1 MVPSGRLAFRRMHLK
16 TWLRK
21 AGFEVARFDPTTS
34 PIARR
39 MQLLESNRIDLVLDV
54 GANVGQYATSLRECG
69 YRGRIVSFEPLT
81 SAFSRLKPT
90 AEADPLWEVVNIGLG
105 DRDERATIN
114 IAGNS
119 QSSSLLDMLPAH
131 VKAAPV
137 SAYIGKEEITVCRLD
152 SVFARY
158 HRPGDR
164 TFLKLDAQG
173 YERNILE
180 GASVSMTN
188 ILGIQLEM
196 SIEPLYNTEM
206 PYLEMLR
213 YLAGMGFTLA
223 SIEPGFGDPVTG
235 RMLQM
240 DGIFFRTAG

>member
-1 MVPSGRLAFRRMHLK
+1 MRLK
-16 TWLRK
+16 TLLRK
-21 AGFEVARFDPTTS
+21 AGFEVERYRPISS
-34 PIARR
+34 PVARR
-39 MQLLESNRIDLVLDV
+39 MHLLESNRIDLVFDV
-54 GANVGQYATSLRECG
+54 GANVGQYAASLRECG

-81 SAFSRLKPT
+81 SAFSRLEVSAK
-90 AEADPLWEVVNIGLG
+90 ADPLWEAVNIGLG

-131 VKAAPV
+131 LKSAPV
-137 SAYIGKEEITVCRLD
+137 SAYVGKEEITVSRLD
-152 SVFARY
+152 SVFSKY

-173 YERNILE
+173 YERKILE
-180 GASVSMTN
+180 GASLSMTD

-196 SIEPLYNTEM
+196 SIEPLYNNEM
-206 PYLEMLR
+206 PYLEMLG

-223 SIEPGFGDPVTG
+223 SVEPGFGDPVSG

-240 DGIFFRTAG
+240 DGIFFRAGG

>member
-1 MVPSGRLAFRRMHLK
+1 MRLK
-16 TWLRK
+16 TLLRK
-21 AGFEVARFDPTTS
+21 AGFEVERYRPISS
-34 PIARR
+34 PVARR
-39 MQLLESNRIDLVLDV
+39 MHLLERNRIDLIFDV
-54 GANVGQYATSLRECG
+54 GANVGQYAASLRECG

-81 SAFSRLKPT
+81 SAFSRLEVSAK
-90 AEADPLWEVVNIGLG
+90 ADPLWEAVNIGLG

-131 VKAAPV
+131 LKSAPV
-137 SAYIGKEEITVCRLD
+137 SAYVGKEEITVSRLD
-152 SVFARY
+152 SVFSKY

-173 YERNILE
+173 YERKILE
-180 GASVSMTN
+180 GASLSMTD

-196 SIEPLYNTEM
+196 SIEPLYNNEM
-206 PYLEMLR
+206 PYLEMLG

-223 SIEPGFGDPVTG
+223 SVEPGFGDPVSG

-240 DGIFFRTAG
+240 DGIFFRAGG

>member
-1 MVPSGRLAFRRMHLK
+1 MRLK
-16 TWLRK
+16 TLLRK
-21 AGFEVARFDPTTS
+21 AGFEVERYRPISS
-34 PIARR
+34 PVARR
-39 MQLLESNRIDLVLDV
+39 MHLLESNRIDLVFDV
-54 GANVGQYATSLRECG
+54 GANVGQYAASLREGG

-81 SAFSRLKPT
+81 SAFSRLEAST
-90 AEADPLWEVVNIGLG
+90 EADPLWQVVNIGLG

-131 VKAAPV
+131 LKSAPE
-137 SAYIGKEEITVCRLD
+137 SAYVGKEEITVSRLD
-152 SVFARY
+152 SVFSKY
-158 HRPGDR
+158 HRQGDR

-173 YERNILE
+173 YERKILE
-180 GASVSMTN
+180 GASLSMRD

-196 SIEPLYNTEM
+196 SIEPLYNNEM
-206 PYLEMLR
+206 PYLEMLG

-223 SIEPGFGDPVTG
+223 SIEPGFGDPVSG

-240 DGIFFRTAG
+240 DGIFFRAGG

>member
-1 MVPSGRLAFRRMHLK
+1 MHL
-16 TWLRK
+16 LR
-21 AGFEVARFDPTTS
+21 
-34 PIARR
+34 
-39 MQLLESNRIDLVLDV
+39 SNRIDLVFDV
-54 GANVGQYATSLRECG
+54 GANFGQYATSLRECG

-81 SAFSRLKPT
+81 SAFSRLEANAK
-90 AEADPLWEVVNIGLG
+90 ADPLWEVVNIGLG

-119 QSSSLLDMLPAH
+119 QSSSLLEMLPAH
-131 VKAAPV
+131 LKSAPV
-137 SAYIGKEEITVCRLD
+137 SAYVGKEEITVSRLD
-152 SVFARY
+152 SVFSKY

-173 YERNILE
+173 YERKILD
-180 GASVSMTN
+180 GASLSLTD

-196 SIEPLYNTEM
+196 SIEPLYSNEM
-206 PYLEMLR
+206 PYLEMLG

-223 SIEPGFGDPVTG
+223 SIEPGFGDPESG

-240 DGIFFRTAG
+240 DGIFFRSGG

>member
-1 MVPSGRLAFRRMHLK
+1 MHL
-16 TWLRK
+16 
-21 AGFEVARFDPTTS
+21 
-34 PIARR
+34 
-39 MQLLESNRIDLVLDV
+39 LERNRIDLIFDV
-54 GANVGQYATSLRECG
+54 GANVGQYAASLRECG

-81 SAFSRLKPT
+81 SAFSRLEVSAK
-90 AEADPLWEVVNIGLG
+90 ADPLWEAVNIGLG

-131 VKAAPV
+131 LKSAPV
-137 SAYIGKEEITVCRLD
+137 SAYVGKEEITVSRLD
-152 SVFARY
+152 SVFSKY

-173 YERNILE
+173 YERKILE
-180 GASVSMTN
+180 GASLSMTD

-196 SIEPLYNTEM
+196 SIEPLYSNEM
-206 PYLEMLR
+206 PYLEMLG

-223 SIEPGFGDPVTG
+223 SIEPGFGDPVSG

-240 DGIFFRTAG
+240 DGIFFRSGG

>member
-1 MVPSGRLAFRRMHLK
+1 MRLA

-21 AGFEVARFDPTTS
+21 AGFEVTRYKPTSS
-34 PIARR
+34 PVARR
-39 MQLLESNRIDLVLDV
+39 THLLERNRIDLVLDV
-54 GANVGQYATSLRECG
+54 GANVGQYAASLRECG

-81 SAFSRLKPT
+81 SAFSRLKAST
-90 AEADPLWEVVNIGLG
+90 EADPLWQVVNIGLG

-119 QSSSLLDMLPAH
+119 LSSSLLDMLPAH
-131 VKAAPV
+131 LKSAPE
-137 SAYIGKEEITVCRLD
+137 SAYVGTEEITVSRLD
-152 SVFARY
+152 SVFSKY
-158 HRPGDR
+158 HQRGDR

-173 YERNILE
+173 YERKILE
-180 GASVSMTN
+180 GASLSMTD

-196 SIEPLYNTEM
+196 SIEPLYINEM
-206 PYLEMLR
+206 PYLEMLA

-223 SIEPGFGDPVTG
+223 SIEPGFGDPVSG

-240 DGIFFRTAG
+240 DGIFFRSGG

>member
-1 MVPSGRLAFRRMHLK
+1 MRLK

-21 AGFEVARFDPTTS
+21 AGFEVERYRPASS
-34 PIARR
+34 PVARR
-39 MQLLESNRIDLVLDV
+39 MHLLASNRIDLVFDV
-54 GANVGQYATSLRECG
+54 GANVGQYASSLREGG

-81 SAFSRLKPT
+81 SAFSRLQANAKG
-90 AEADPLWEVVNIGLG
+90 DPHWEVVNMGMG

-131 VKAAPV
+131 VKSAPV
-137 SAYIGKEEITVCRLD
+137 SAYVGKEEITVSRLD
-152 SVFARY
+152 SVFSRY

-173 YERNILE
+173 YERKILE
-180 GASVSMTN
+180 GASASMAE

-196 SIEPLYNTEM
+196 SIEPLYSNEM
-206 PYLEMLR
+206 TYLEMLG
-213 YLAGMGFTLA
+213 YLAGLGFTLA
-223 SIEPGFGDPVTG
+223 SIEPGFSDPVSG

-240 DGIFFRTAG
+240 DGILFRSGG

>member
-1 MVPSGRLAFRRMHLK
+1 
-16 TWLRK
+16 LRK
-21 AGFEVARFDPTTS
+21 AGFEVARYRPTSS
-34 PIARR
+34 PVARR
-39 MQLLESNRIDLVLDV
+39 MHLLERNGIDLVLDV
-54 GANVGQYATSLRECG
+54 GANVGQYSTSLRECG

-81 SAFSRLKPT
+81 SAFSQLQVSAK
-90 AEADPLWEVVNIGLG
+90 ADPLWEAVNIGLG

-131 VKAAPV
+131 LKSAPV
-137 SAYIGKEEITVCRLD
+137 SAYVGKEDITVSRLD
-152 SVFARY
+152 SVFTKY

-173 YERNILE
+173 YERKILE
-180 GASVSMTN
+180 GASVSMAD

-196 SIEPLYNTEM
+196 SIEPLYRNEM
-206 PYLEMLR
+206 PYLEMLA
-213 YLAGMGFTLA
+213 YLVGIGFTLA
-223 SIEPGFGDPVTG
+223 SIEPGFVDPVSG

-240 DGIFFRTAG
+240 DGIFFRSGG

>member
-1 MVPSGRLAFRRMHLK
+1 MHL
-16 TWLRK
+16 L
-21 AGFEVARFDPTTS
+21 AR
-34 PIARR
+34 
-39 MQLLESNRIDLVLDV
+39 NRIDLIFDV
-54 GANVGQYATSLRECG
+54 GANAGQYATSLREGG

-81 SAFSRLKPT
+81 SAFSRLEASAK
-90 AEADPLWEVVNIGLG
+90 ADPLWEVVNIGLG

-114 IAGNS
+114 VAGNS

-131 VKAAPV
+131 SKAAPV
-137 SAYIGKEEITVCRLD
+137 SAYVGTQEITVSRLD
-152 SVFARY
+152 SVFSRY

-173 YERNILE
+173 YERKILE
-180 GASVSMTN
+180 GAALSIKD

-196 SIEPLYNTEM
+196 SVEPLYSNEM
-206 PYLEMLR
+206 PYIEMLG

-223 SIEPGFGDPVTG
+223 SIEPGFGDPVSG

-240 DGIFFRTAG
+240 DGIFFRSGS

>member
-1 MVPSGRLAFRRMHLK
+1 MHL
-16 TWLRK
+16 
-21 AGFEVARFDPTTS
+21 
-34 PIARR
+34 
-39 MQLLESNRIDLVLDV
+39 LERNRIDLIFDV
-54 GANVGQYATSLRECG
+54 GANVGQYAASLRECG

-81 SAFSRLKPT
+81 SAFSRLEVSAK
-90 AEADPLWEVVNIGLG
+90 ADPLWEAVNIGLG

-131 VKAAPV
+131 LKSAPV
-137 SAYIGKEEITVCRLD
+137 SAYVGKEEITVSRLD
-152 SVFARY
+152 SVFSKY

-173 YERNILE
+173 YERKILE
-180 GASVSMTN
+180 GASLSMTD

-196 SIEPLYNTEM
+196 SIEPLYSNEM
-206 PYLEMLR
+206 PYLEMLG

-223 SIEPGFGDPVTG
+223 SVEPGFGDPVSG

-240 DGIFFRTAG
+240 DGIFFRAGG

>member
-1 MVPSGRLAFRRMHLK
+1 MHLRK
-16 TWLRK
+16 WLRK
-21 AGFEVARFDPTTS
+21 AGFEVERFDSTSS

-39 MQLLESNRIDLVLDV
+39 MRLLESNRIDLVLDV
-54 GANVGQYATSLRECG
+54 GANVGQYAATLRECG

-81 SAFSRLKPT
+81 SAFSQLEAIAK
-90 AEADPLWEVVNIGLG
+90 ADPLWDVENIGLG
-105 DRDERATIN
+105 DLDGRATIN

-137 SAYIGKEEITVCRLD
+137 SAYVGKEEITVCRLD
-152 SVFARY
+152 SVFGKY

-180 GASVSMTN
+180 GASLSMTN
-188 ILGIQLEM
+188 ILGLQLEM
-196 SIEPLYNTEM
+196 SIEPLYSTEM
-206 PYLEMLR
+206 PYLEMLEH
-213 YLAGMGFTLA
+213 LAGMGFTLA

-240 DGIFFRTAG
+240 DGIFFRTGG

>member
-1 MVPSGRLAFRRMHLK
+1 MHL
-16 TWLRK
+16 
-21 AGFEVARFDPTTS
+21 
-34 PIARR
+34 
-39 MQLLESNRIDLVLDV
+39 LERNRIDLVFDV
-54 GANVGQYATSLRECG
+54 GANVGQYAASLREGG

-81 SAFSRLKPT
+81 SAFSQLRMT
-90 AEADPLWEVVNIGLG
+90 AKADPLWEVVNSGMG

-131 VKAAPV
+131 VKSAPV
-137 SAYIGKEEITVCRLD
+137 SAYVGKEEITVSRLD
-152 SVFARY
+152 SVFSKY

-173 YERNILE
+173 YERRILE
-180 GASVSMTN
+180 GASLSLPD

-196 SIEPLYNTEM
+196 SIEPLYSGEM
-206 PYLEMLR
+206 PYLEMLT
-213 YLAGMGFTLA
+213 YLAGLGFILV
-223 SIEPGFGDPVTG
+223 SVEPGHGDPVTG

-240 DGIFFRTAG
+240 DGIFFRAEG